1 MSTPPSHSPN
11 RDAIVEAI
19 ANDPGFPS
27 VNLPE
32 VVADELGISRRT
44 AQNKLTGLEQAGAI
58 TWHRKV
64 PGGKRRPY
72 WVLPVHTDHPVWAL
86 AVAVVR

>member
-1 MSTPPSHSPN
+1 MSIPQSHSPN

-19 ANDPGFPS
+19 AADPGFPS

-32 VVADELGISRRT
+32 LVADELGISRRT
-44 AQNKLTGLEQAGAI
+44 VQYQLAALEKAGAI
-58 TWHRKV
+58 TWHRKTT
-64 PGGKRRPY
+64 GKARLPY
-72 WVLPVHTDHPVWAL
+72 WVLSVHVDHPVWAP